1 MWMLSRLHL
10 MRTRSVIITVPA
22 TITCALNM
30 ETMTV
35 MEERSITANNISHHK
50 NCNDDS
56 GHSSSFGLW
65 YHLRGFFCSYFV
77 LKGTQGHWLT
87 RNPDKLLHVQYLQL
101 SIWSLWVKITIKYF
115 LKVLLSL
122 PEQRIKWEIHSKIV
136 FFLPP
141 CIWWYKIP
149 RALYVQC
156 PAVKVRKIS

>member
-35 MEERSITANNISHHK
+35 MEERSITVNNISHHK

-156 PAVKVRKIS
+156 PAVQVRKIS